1 MIIPKFN
8 LILSAFL
15 FSTLLSNTV
24 WAQTK
29 SEKSSMTAAK
39 KDDRPSPPKIADA
52 TIGNLKVNVNYCSPG
67 VKGRK
72 VFGELVPFGKVWRTG
87 ANEATTIEVS
97 RDCKMG
103 GGMLRAG
110 KYALFS
116 IPGDTEWTIIVN
128 SVSDQWGSYKYDE
141 SKDVLRFKVAPK
153 KSAEFNERFKFEI
166 TSDERA
172 DGRMSIFW
180 ENTEVTWEIR

>member
-1 MIIPKFN
+1 MKKSIVLLMITGLF
-8 LILSAFL
+8 SAF
-15 FSTLLSNTV
+15 TAC
-24 WAQTK
+24 AQ
-29 SEKSSMTAAK
+29 
-39 KDDRPSPPKIADA
+39 RPSPPAKVSETTTAGVKI
-52 TIGNLKVNVNYCSPG
+52 TIDYSQPA
-67 VKGRK
+67 VKGRTIGK
-72 VFGELVPFGKVWRTG
+72 DIAPFGKVWRTG